1 MLAQLGAEQAWKLHR
16 DPVMLSELTTARPP
30 GSSDLLPEWAIG
42 AAREASKAAYL
53 EKGRS
58 RTTTKGA
65 KKDDGHAGGGG
76 DDGAPGGPRQ
86 R

>member
-1 MLAQLGAEQAWKLHR
+1 MF
-16 DPVMLSELTTARPP
+16 SELTTARPP

-53 EKGRS
+53 EKGRA

-65 KKDDGHAGGGG
+65 KKDDGRGGGG
-76 DDGAPGGPRQ
+76 DDDGSPAGQRQ
-86 R
+86 RRPRKQ